1 MAGLVLQFVQH
12 TIEKEVQALF
22 NRVREELGKLDILV
36 KDTWGSDSLIEFL
49 LYVLMKLHKKSI
61 KLLDNS
67 MLETGFIATFYK
79 NQIFFPSILEK

>member
-49 LYVLMKLHKKSI
+49 LYM
-61 KLLDNS
+61 
-67 MLETGFIATFYK
+67 Y
-79 NQIFFPSILEK
+79 